1 MHREYI
7 FAFIIEIPKN
17 ADIIKMNAIT
27 FNGRHCP
34 RGDASL
40 FAKEKMMQKDKWI
53 WLDSRI

>member
-17 ADIIKMNAIT
+17 ADIIKINAIT

-34 RGDASL
+34 RGMPAFL
-40 FAKEKMMQKDKWI
+40 QRRK
-53 WLDSRI
+53 